1 MSARFEELDYQVT
14 PMGELIL
21 RRRFDPVLGQDVFE
35 AILNDE
41 HLMSTHFTVAETELG
56 RLGLQPLTGDDWRV
70 LVGGLGLGYTAAAVL
85 EHSQVSSLVVID
97 AIAEVVSWHQKGL
110 LPLSEHLTNDPR
122 VSLRTGDFFALMA
135 TPEVTETFDAIIVDI
150 DHTPHHHLHP
160 SHAPFYTPAGLVA
173 MTRHLNPGGAF
184 SLWSDDPPDEAFVA
198 TLKEVFSHVDAVVV
212 DFDNPLTGG
221 QSSNT
226 VYVAH

>member
-21 RRRFDPVLGQDVFE
+21 RRRFDPVFGLDVFE

-56 RLGLQPLTGDDWRV
+56 RLGLRPLTGDNWKV
-70 LVGGLGLGYTAAAVL
+70 LVGGLGLGYTAVAVL

-97 AIAEVVSWHQKGL
+97 AIDEVVSWHEKGL
-110 LPLSEHLTNDPR
+110 LPLSEGLTSDPR
-122 VSLRTGDFFALMA
+122 VDLRTGDFFALMA
-135 TPEVTETFDAIIVDI
+135 AIDVTETFDAIIVDI

-160 SHAPFYTPAGLVA
+160 SHATFYTPTGLAA
-173 MTRHLNPGGAF
+173 MKRHLNPGGAF
-184 SLWSDDPPDEAFVA
+184 SLWSDDPPDAGFVA
-198 TLKEVFSHVDAVVV
+198 TLEHVFTYVDSVAV
-212 DFDNPLTGG
+212 DFENILTGG

>member
-21 RRRFDPVLGQDVFE
+21 RRRFDPVLGHDVFE

-41 HLMSTHFTVAETELG
+41 HLMSTHFTVAETKLG
-56 RLGLQPLTGDDWRV
+56 RLGLKPLSGDNWRV

-85 EHSQVSSLVVID
+85 EHPQVASLAVID
-97 AIAEVVSWHQKGL
+97 AIAEVVSWHKKGL
-110 LPLSEHLTNDPR
+110 LPLSEALTRDPR
-122 VSLRTGDFFALMA
+122 VELRTGDFFALMA
-135 TPEVTETFDAIIVDI
+135 STEVAETFDAIIVDI

-160 SHAPFYTPAGLVA
+160 SHAPFYTPAGLEA
-173 MTRHLNPGGAF
+173 MTRHLTPGGVF
-184 SLWSDDPPDEAFVA
+184 SLWSDDPPDADVVA
-198 TLKEVFSHVDAVVV
+198 TLKEVFTHVNAEVVN
-212 DFDNPLTGG
+212 FDNPLTGG

-226 VYVAH
+226 VYVAY